1 MRTPLYLI
9 LLLCNIYK
17 VNSQSIY
24 QTIGSE
30 NIGIANCTANT
41 ENIWSGFHNS
51 AGLAAINNTE
61 FSTHFNVFYG
71 EIGLL
76 SSAAALA
83 VPIKSGVFFLGA
95 YRFGNSIYNEHK
107 LSLAYG
113 SKLGIIQLGGR
124 INYLQ
129 YQIQDFGSLKSYSID
144 FGVQAA
150 ITSQLSIGAYA
161 NNVSRAALNKEQQIY
176 IPSLLYIGIKYTPI
190 SYFKFYLEVE
200 KNIALKAAFKS
211 GLSYQLQNKWYFSSG
226 IRIDSWESFYGTG
239 FRFLK
244 LNFNYAF
251 QLHPI
256 LGSSHAVDL
265 GFKL

>member
-9 LLLCNIYK
+9 LLLFIIYE

-24 QTIGSE
+24 QTIGAE

-51 AGLAAINNTE
+51 AGLASINSVE

-76 SSAAALA
+76 SSAAAFVL
-83 VPIKSGVFFLGA
+83 PIKSGSIFLGIS
-95 YRFGNSIYNEHK
+95 RFGNSIYNEHK

-113 SKLGIIQLGGR
+113 SKIGIIQLGGR

-144 FGVQAA
+144 LGVQAA
-150 ITSQLSIGAYA
+150 ITPQLSIGAYA
-161 NNVSRAALNKEQQIY
+161 NNISRASLNKEQQVY
-176 IPSLLYIGIKYTPI
+176 IPSLLYMGLKYTPMP
-190 SYFKFYLEVE
+190 YFKFYLEVE
-200 KNIALKAAFKS
+200 KNLALKATFKS
-211 GLSYQLQNKWYFSSG
+211 GVSYKLKNKWYFSSG

-244 LNFNYAF
+244 LNFNYAY